1 MPPEPEPTSSPPTD
15 AEQTAILDP
24 VPGAPATGSYG
35 DRFEEDAFD
44 YPSSSTHSWSAD
56 PTPGSA
62 GEPVAELQEPAAHR
76 AARTRA
82 VRTTDG
88 WRHAAVRPRSLLTAA
103 ATLVVLGGFGLALST
118 VSDTV
123 TSPTGLGGT
132 AQVSVPKSPTTLP
145 VSPTPPVTTEPPAD
159 TVSPTAAPTQASVP
173 PGAGEDRDRDRER
186 GEDGG
191 REDQGREDG
200 DDADG

>member
-1 MPPEPEPTSSPPTD
+1 MPPEPEQTSSPPTD

-44 YPSSSTHSWSAD
+44 YPSSGAYSWSVD
-56 PTPGSA
+56 PAPRGT
-62 GEPVAELQEPAAHR
+62 GEPVAEPQEPAAHR

-82 VRTTDG
+82 VRSTDG

-103 ATLVVLGGFGLALST
+103 AALVVLGGFGLALST
-118 VSDTV
+118 VSD
-123 TSPTGLGGT
+123 SPTGPGGT

-145 VSPTPPVTTEPPAD
+145 VSPTPPVTTEPPGNA
-159 TVSPTAAPTQASVP
+159 VSPTAAPTQTSVP
-173 PGAGEDRDRDRER
+173 PGASDDRDR
-186 GEDGG
+186 GEKQG

-200 DDADG
+200 DG